1 MTVNHS
7 YNFVGVTADS
17 GGLNMAHLKLCMSK
31 LKGLLI
37 IDEVYVTKRM
47 EYCGGEIFSLTHDE
61 AVVSTVR
68 CFMAKSVVGK

>member
-1 MTVNHS
+1 LTVNHS

-17 GGLNMAHLKLCMSK
+17 GGLNMAYLKLCMSK

-47 EYCGGEIFSLTHDE
+47 
-61 AVVSTVR
+61 STAEER
-68 CFMAKSVVGK
+68 YSA